1 MATTV
6 NFNLDQGQTFH
17 WSFIWATAGATSTD
31 PPVPY
36 VVTGCTARM
45 QVRAKYGTDVLVEL
59 TTENAGI
66 TLGPA
71 AGQVQLLLTDEQT
84 DMLGSSEDSL
94 KPRKIVK
101 YDLEIVFP
109 SGDVTRVI
117 QGEIT
122 FDPNITREVLV

>member
-6 NFNLDQGQTFH
+6 NFNLDQGQTFR
-17 WSFIWATAGATSTD
+17 WSFIWATAGAT
-31 PPVPY
+31 PEAPVIPY

-45 QVRAKYGTDVLVEL
+45 QVRAKYGTEVLLEL
-59 TTENAGI
+59 TTEDAGI

-71 AGQVQLLLTDEQT
+71 DGQVQLFITDEQT
-84 DMLGSSEDSL
+84 DALGSSEDPL

-109 SGDVTRVI
+109 SGDVMRVI

-122 FDPNITREVLV
+122 FDPNITREVPV